1 MAPRRQ
7 VGKSPCPVIAWAGA
21 ILHTVDEPAGT
32 NPNSRIPNEK
42 VFKNPMNLPPPPI
55 GIIHSDF
62 KTKEACPI
70 QGAFGP
76 DNRGHIEIFPEYE
89 AGLQDIEGFSHL
101 ILIYR
106 FDRAGDV
113 QLVRKTFLDD
123 AAHGIFA
130 SRHPCRPSGLGLT
143 IVQLDRRNG
152 NILDISGIDV
162 LDQTP
167 LIDIKPYV
175 PRFDCFP
182 EAREGWIAD
191 KKWRPKPSGR
201 E

>member
-1 MAPRRQ
+1 
-7 VGKSPCPVIAWAGA
+7 
-21 ILHTVDEPAGT
+21 
-32 NPNSRIPNEK
+32 
-42 VFKNPMNLPPPPI
+42 MNRALPPI
-55 GIIHSDF
+55 GIIHSGF